1 MWLDVQSGFE
11 WCSFCGVCQ
20 TPTELGLGRS
30 FYQSRYDLWCSSPY
44 LLGPIQFYGPSADC
58 VTKSLHLEENTYLS
72 KIEELRTLLKEIRT
86 QCLPGCDP
94 ILLDNAIVAAKA
106 MLEQIQ
112 ITKRH

>member
-1 MWLDVQSGFE
+1 M
-11 WCSFCGVCQ
+11 
-20 TPTELGLGRS
+20 
-30 FYQSRYDLWCSSPY
+30 CSSPY